1 MKSLCLDLTPFPERI
16 NGVFSLYRRGDRLAF
31 FDNVGRQYLC
41 LSATDVPAVVYDS
54 GRDKEVVAR
63 AKGHRRLALNLKHER
78 AVQDIPEFLAGMGVL
93 TGCRARIEF
102 GPDLDSLSS
111 GYGKVSLLQH
121 RAGKPRL
128 LRHQRLDTKRTDQRY
143 D

>member
-1 MKSLCLDLTPFPERI
+1 MI

-54 GRDKEVVAR
+54 GRDKEVIAR
-63 AKGHRRLALNLKHER
+63 VKCHRRLALNLKHER
-78 AVQDIPEFLAGMGVL
+78 AGQDIPELLAGMGVL
-93 TGCRARIEF
+93 ARCRARIEF
-102 GPDLDSLSS
+102 GPELDSLAS
-111 GYGKVSLLQH
+111 GDGKVSLLQH
-121 RAGKPRL
+121 RTGKPRL
-128 LRHQRLDTKRTDQRY
+128 LRPWRLDTKRTDQRH